1 MIEGDK
7 PLPWPP
13 LLRFGAAFFFLS
25 ALLNLEYPV
34 AQLFSWRLLRPSFDV
49 WLLLLLLAM
58 AACFVRRRAALWAVL
73 PLWSLFLILR
83 LFKIGD
89 TAVPM
94 YLNRPFNLYI
104 DSGYLFGLY
113 DLLKTSSGSGDFLV
127 LAVVAVTIGLGFIA
141 ASWYAWRSALR
152 ALAIDRLR
160 LVFLGGSALL
170 LGTILLSGW
179 QPCGGAALV
188 RFGEEILAMHRQA
201 DQQRAFVLRLE
212 QAARDRAA
220 HPASLK
226 GLGNADVLLFVVESY
241 GTIVLTRPQYRK
253 EMTATLET
261 MAKVLAD
268 HGFGA
273 VSSSLTSP
281 TYGGSS
287 WLAHGTLEAG
297 LRVGD
302 DLDNAALLRSALPPM
317 ATFFDRAGYRTV
329 SVMPGTRFAYPEG
342 AYFGYQQVYYAW
354 NFQYQG
360 PAFGWAP
367 MPDQFVLDWVRRREF
382 DHRRQPLFVRYTLIS
397 SHTAFNIQPPFVAD
411 WDAIGDGSLYNDL
424 EPILYPIFWPDLQ
437 NAGEAYLRSLDYEF
451 TLLADYLAKYVKA
464 DTLIVIIGDHQPNVQ
479 LTGPGEPWSVP
490 IHVVSR
496 NPRLL
501 EPFRRRGYTSGLLPA
516 GSPPHAGMET
526 FLPGL
531 LEDFR

>member
-1 MIEGDK
+1 MTEGIK
-7 PLPWPP
+7 RWPWSP
-13 LLRFGAAFFFLS
+13 LLCFSAAFIFLS
-25 ALLNLEYPV
+25 ALLNFEYP
-34 AQLFSWRLLRPSFDV
+34 AGRLFSWWLLQPSLDV
-49 WLLLLLLAM
+49 WLLLLPPAI
-58 AACFVRRRAALWAVL
+58 AACFTRRRAALWVGL
-73 PLWSLFLILR
+73 SLWSLFLVLR

-113 DLLKTSSGSGDFLV
+113 DLLRTSSGSGDFLV
-127 LAVVAVTIGLGFIA
+127 LAVAAATVGLGFMA
-141 ASWYAWRSALR
+141 ASWYAWWAAVR
-152 ALAIDRLR
+152 ALATGRLR
-160 LVFLGGSALL
+160 LAFLGVSALF

-179 QPCGGAALV
+179 QPGNSAVLF
-188 RFGEEILAMHRQA
+188 RFGEELLAMHRQA
-201 DQQRAFVLRLE
+201 EQQRAFVQLLE

-220 HPASLK
+220 HPSSLK

-241 GTIVLTRPQYRK
+241 GTIVLTRPEYRK
-253 EMTATLET
+253 EMLATLET
-261 MAKVLAD
+261 MAKVLARHD
-268 HGFGA
+268 YGT
-273 VSSSLTSP
+273 VSTYLTSP

-287 WLAHGTLEAG
+287 WLAQGTLEAG

-317 ATFFDRAGYRTV
+317 ASFFGRAGYRTV

-342 AYFGYQQVYYAW
+342 AYFGYQQAYYARH
-354 NFQYQG
+354 FDYQG

-382 DHRRQPLFVRYTLIS
+382 NHPRQPLFIRYTLVS
-397 SHTAFNIQPPFVAD
+397 SHTAFNIQPPFIAD

-424 EPILYPIFWPDLQ
+424 EPILYPISWPDLQ
-437 NAGEAYLRSLDYEF
+437 NAGEAYLRSLNYEF
-451 TLLADYLAKYVKA
+451 TLLADYLARYVRA

-490 IHVVSR
+490 VHVVSR
-496 NPRLL
+496 DPRLL
-501 EPFRRRGYTSGLLPA
+501 EPFRRRGYSPGLVPA
-516 GSPPHAGMET
+516 EPPPHLGMET

-531 LEDFR
+531 MEDFR